1 MKLTLR
7 DLRAQAVLHTMCQP
21 TTLARAIERLSF
33 VQADPIRAPARA
45 QDLILRHRVEG
56 YRAEDLERDYVTL
69 NIEEGLLYAYGFLT
83 RPLWQLRYPPNSSR
97 LPKFEKRLLEVVR
110 GLGVAHPADLQAAF
124 GGRALNAWGGYS
136 SVAQLALERLHR
148 RGLLRVIRREKGIR
162 VYEPSPPPSEI
173 APPAQVFRTL
183 VLAVADILGPISEQS
198 LRAVLAPIGR
208 SLRGLRDK
216 RAVVLGLLR
225 EGELAEDSI
234 DGIKYMWPVRAL
246 GESLSRTKLDVEVPR
261 VVRFLAPFDP
271 VVWDRRRFEHL
282 WGWAYRFEAYT
293 PAAKRLRGYYA
304 MPLSWADRVIG
315 WANVQRKGESLDAEL
330 GFVERRPREREFG
343 VQLEAEIERMRT
355 FLQTRSADEG
365 SASGRVLT
373 TRSPPQLPA

>member
-7 DLRAQAVLHTMCQP
+7 DLRAQAVVRSLFQP
-21 TTLARAIERLSF
+21 TTLAQAIEQLSF

-56 YRAEDLERDYVTL
+56 YRAEDLERQYAAL

-83 RPLWQLRYPPNSSR
+83 RPLWQLRHPPNSSR
-97 LPKFEKRLLEVVR
+97 LPKFEKQLLEVVR
-110 GLGVAHPADLQAAF
+110 GLGAAHPAELQAEF

-148 RGLLRVIRREKGIR
+148 RGLLRVARREKGIR

-173 APPAQVFRTL
+173 PSPAQVFRTL
-183 VLAVADILGPISEQS
+183 VLTVTKILAPISEQS

-225 EGELAEDSI
+225 AGELAEMSV
-234 DGIKYMWPVRAL
+234 DGVKYIWPVGTFGNSLAL
-246 GESLSRTKLDVEVPR
+246 TKMSLEVPR
-261 VVRFLAPFDP
+261 VVRWLAPFDP
-271 VVWDRRRFEHL
+271 LVWDRRRFEHL
-282 WGWAYRFEAYT
+282 WGWPYRFEAYT
-293 PAAKRLRGYYA
+293 PPAKRLRGYYA
-304 MPLSWADRVIG
+304 MPLLWADRVIG
-315 WANVQRKGESLDAEL
+315 WANVQRSGEGLDAEL

-343 VQLEAEIERMRT
+343 VQLDAELERMRA
-355 FLQTRSADEG
+355 FLRS
-365 SASGRVLT
+365 
-373 TRSPPQLPA
+373 